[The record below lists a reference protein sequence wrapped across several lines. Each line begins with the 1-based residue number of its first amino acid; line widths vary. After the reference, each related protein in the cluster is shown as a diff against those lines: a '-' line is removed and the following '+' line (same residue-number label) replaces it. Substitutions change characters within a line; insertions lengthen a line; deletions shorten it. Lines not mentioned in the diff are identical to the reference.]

1 MYTYIPDI
9 VFFFL
14 IGRYCVDTMPR
25 YGIMINLMRNVPF
38 QFKIHVSLLNSHL
51 PIK

>member
-9 VFFFL
+9 VL
-14 IGRYCVDTMPR
+14 IVDTMPR
-25 YGIMINLMRNVPF
+25 YGIMINLMRNMPF